1 MKKFTACVAALVLM
15 LSLTACGSEEVSSF
29 QQKKMDTAT
38 RYALDTVL
46 PALTDL
52 MDGSVN
58 SDTFSEYTNEDIE
71 YIIYKTYEIS
81 VDGYGY
87 RTAASSFSK
96 AAEEMGAVDLT
107 AQGVF
112 GDPEV
117 SYTNTQIIVDIPVK
131 GTKRSGTAELI
142 FSNDIF
148 YELESAAMNVDY
160 TFGEKMAKAG
170 LNTVIGLLT
179 VFAVLILI
187 SFLISLFHFIPKI
200 QARAAAKKAEKS
212 ASERGIDNAVEQI
225 VRQETAVEE
234 EADDSE
240 LVAVIAAAIAAFEGS
255 GSADGV
261 VIRSIKKIKR

>member
-1 MKKFTACVAALVLM
+1 MKKFTGCIAALVLG
-15 LSLTACGSEEVSSF
+15 LLLTACGTEVSDF
-29 QQKKMDTAT
+29 QQKKMNTAES
-38 RYALDTVL
+38 YALETVL

-58 SDTFSEYTNEDIE
+58 DSTFSEYTNEDIE
-71 YIIYKTYEIS
+71 YLVYKMYEIT

-96 AAEEMGAVDLT
+96 AYQEMGAVDLT
-107 AQGVF
+107 AEGVF
-112 GDPEV
+112 GTPTTTV
-117 SYTNTQIIVDIPVK
+117 SGTQIIVSIPVQ
-131 GTKRSGTAELI
+131 GALRTGTAELI

-160 TFGEKMAKAG
+160 TFGEKMGKAG
-170 LNTVIGLLT
+170 LNTIIGLFT

-187 SFLISLFHFIPKI
+187 SFLISLFGYIPKI
-200 QARAAAKKAEKS
+200 QAKREAKKNAKS
-212 ASERGIDNAVEQI
+212 GIDNAVEQI
-225 VRQETAVEE
+225 VRQETAAAEE
-234 EADDSE
+234 EVSDDTE

-255 GSADGV
+255 VSADGV